1 MTTLSPWAAGIIGL
15 LALSAGADAACA
27 QSALPPRG
35 AASCSGCHNEKGAN
49 PSVPSLRR
57 YTSSAIAESMRQY
70 KSDAPPKSTVMP
82 RIARGFTD
90 AEIDAIAHYWG
101 KPK

>member
-1 MTTLSPWAAGIIGL
+1 MNRAIGIISL
-15 LALSAGADAACA
+15 LALSISAHAVCA

-49 PSVPSLRR
+49 PSVPSLRS
-57 YTSSAIAESMRQY
+57 YTASAIAESMRHY
-70 KSDAPPKSTVMP
+70 KTDAQPKSTIMP
-82 RIARGFTD
+82 RIARGFND
-90 AEIDAIAHYWG
+90 AEIDAIAQYWG